1 MDGGWWIVEGGGG
14 RGDVHSVS
22 VEGGWWIVEDGW
34 WMTETLVHDCSASL
48 LPSASKVTRPPKPKC
63 NGRK

>member
-1 MDGGWWIVEGGGG
+1 MVDSGGWRV
-14 RGDVHSVS
+14 DVHSGS

-34 WMTETLVHDCSASL
+34 WMTGTLVHDCSASL
-48 LPSASKVTRPPKPKC
+48 LPSASKVTRPTKPKC

>member
-1 MDGGWWIVEGGGG
+1 MDGGWWRV
-14 RGDVHSVS
+14 DVHSGS

-48 LPSASKVTRPPKPKC
+48 LPSASKVTVPPKQNVTEEKKPP
-63 NGRK
+63 